1 MGKTITEQLAEF
13 TSETEFPHLPTEV
26 VEECMRILLDSVGC
40 ALAAVDQPKGRI
52 GIEYGR
58 LIGGADGDATIIGAG
73 SQTSIFGASFANGEL
88 ISAMDFD
95 AVLPPGHVAPYVLPG
110 ALAVGE
116 SRGCSGTELV
126 TAVAVS
132 HEMSYRFGKAMDHHR
147 DIKDGK
153 ISLPSALGFTSTVFG
168 ATAAIGKLKGYS
180 SSVLAHA
187 LGVAG
192 SITPVNSY
200 RSMVAHAPSSTI
212 KYTMAGVVAQTA
224 LTAAHMAE
232 LGHRGD
238 LEVLDDTEFGYRRFI
253 GTSRWEP
260 GLITS
265 GLGVDWRFPAEHS
278 YKPYPHCRVLHAP
291 LDTLIQLVDEH
302 DIKPEEIDAIHAW
315 GEAWI
320 EQPIW
325 LNKTIEHIHDGQ
337 FSVAHGLAVGAHR
350 VPPGKAW
357 QDPDLVFSR
366 SVLELMDKV
375 DIRTPPRL
383 PRRNHRAPSQP
394 PFPHRSHS
402 ARHHIRGGTHFSQG
416 LPLTRP
422 RHHHDQRRASC
433 QVPPQRRGRHPV
445 LSGRRRR
452 RGHAQPSDHRRH
464 RHRDAAPPHR
474 RPRSGN
480 RRVSR
485 GANPSRGTGRGT

>member
-375 DIRTPPRL
+375 T
-383 PRRNHRAPSQP
+383 
-394 PFPHRSHS
+394 FEPHPGYLAAITEH
-402 ARHHIRGGTHFSQG
+402 
-416 LPLTRP
+416 P
-422 RHHHDQRRASC
+422 AS
-433 QVPPQRRGRHPV
+433 R
-445 LSGRRRR
+445 
-452 RGHAQPSDHRRH
+452 
-464 RHRDAAPPHR
+464 
-474 RPRSGN
+474 
-480 RRVSR
+480 
-485 GANPSRGTGRGT
+485 PSRIEVIARGTTYAAERIFPKGSPSPDPATTMTNDELVAKFLHNAEGVIPSSQADAVVEAMLNLQTIDDIGTVMRHLRTAGPGAATAE